1 MTVAPGCTVLLGGA
15 RSGKSDLAVRLGRA
29 WAGSV
34 HVVVTA
40 EALDDDMAARIAR
53 HRADRPAEWGL
64 TEAPVALE
72 EGLAGVADDALAI
85 VDCLTLW
92 VANLMGAGLDD
103 AEVAARAST
112 SPSVAVRGAGPT
124 IVVTNEVGM
133 GIHPDTDLG
142 RRYRDLL
149 GRVNACVVARA
160 DRALLMVAG
169 RAVVLVDP
177 MKELS

>member
-103 AEVAARAST
+103 AEVVARASDFG
-112 SPSVAVRGAGPT
+112 VGRGGADGP
-124 IVVTNEVGM
+124 
-133 GIHPDTDLG
+133 D
-142 RRYRDLL
+142 
-149 GRVNACVVARA
+149 
-160 DRALLMVAG
+160 DRG
-169 RAVVLVDP
+169 D
-177 MKELS
+177 E

>member
-1 MTVAPGCTVLLGGA
+1 VSVARGCTVLLGGA
-15 RSGKSDLAVRLGRA
+15 RSGKSDLAVRLGRE
-29 WAGSV
+29 WAGAV

-53 HRADRPAEWGL
+53 HRADRPAEWLL

-72 EGLAGVADDALAI
+72 EGLAGVAHDALAI

-103 AEVAARAST
+103 GEVVRWASAFAAVAAGRT
-112 SPSVAVRGAGPT
+112 GPT

-133 GIHPDTDLG
+133 GVHPDTDLG

-149 GRVNACVVARA
+149 GRVNAFVVARA
-160 DRALLMVAG
+160 DRALLLVAG

-177 MKELS
+177 MEELS

>member
-29 WAGSV
+29 WAGAV

-53 HRADRPAEWGL
+53 HRADRPSEWGL
-64 TEAPVALE
+64 SEAPVALE
-72 EGLAGVADDALAI
+72 DGLASVADDALAI

-92 VANLMGAGLDD
+92 VANLIGRGLDD
-103 AEVAARAST
+103 ADVLTRAEAFAAA
-112 SPSVAVRGAGPT
+112 AVSRSGPT

-160 DRALLMVAG
+160 DRTLLMMAG

-177 MKELS
+177 MEELS